1 MWMQKGMEVERYRK
15 ESIAIK
21 NSIPAANNFAMAWT
35 QVIQNSAATF
45 KRHRN
50 TAISLQPMLGTWI
63 IFDNDRFDLD
73 GAVKLKLQE
82 ALVVG

>member
-1 MWMQKGMEVERYRK
+1 
-15 ESIAIK
+15 
-21 NSIPAANNFAMAWT
+21 
-35 QVIQNSAATF
+35 VIQNSAATF
-45 KRHRN
+45 KRVIGN

-73 GAVKLKLQE
+73 GAKLKLQE